1 MLGLKLKA
9 GGAGNWGIGNRGRE
23 GGVNGTVSRQVGIFF
38 LRTYCKKKRDKRKNE
53 FPLPPPPAGGGGSS
67 PTFEL
72 Y

>member
-38 LRTYCKKKRDKRKNE
+38 
-53 FPLPPPPAGGGGSS
+53 S
-67 PTFEL
+67 
-72 Y
+72 